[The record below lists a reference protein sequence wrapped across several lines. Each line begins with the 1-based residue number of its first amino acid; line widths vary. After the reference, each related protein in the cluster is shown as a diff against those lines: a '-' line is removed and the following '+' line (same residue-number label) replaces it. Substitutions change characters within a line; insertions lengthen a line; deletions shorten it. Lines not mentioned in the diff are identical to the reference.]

1 MRKGSSRRHLFA
13 TTILRGMVVAGVMAP
28 AAALAQTADEQSVEP
43 VSTEAEAQDDASSGE
58 LVVTGS
64 RIRRVETSTAEPVG
78 VVTAETVGE
87 RGYINAAEA
96 INDMPQALGSSG
108 ARAGTVSRGASSGR
122 EFVNLFNIGTQRTLT
137 LVNGRRFVSANP
149 AGGGQAGSPPV
160 TGNQVDMN
168 NVPMGLIERME
179 FVQASGAATYG
190 SDAIAGVVNVIL
202 KKNYQGLDLYAQTG
216 ISTYGDY
223 PRHVLRL
230 TAGQNFLDDRANVAV
245 NIEWGKTGSL
255 LPTDRHATALG
266 TLAVANPAN
275 KNNSDGIPARIFI
288 DDYRVPEANRNGV
301 IYLTPNPALAN
312 MARLNGSAISF
323 SPGGAIVP
331 HNIGEYYGIGNS
343 RGGDGF
349 NFAEWSTL
357 FAAVE
362 RLNVTALGNY
372 RISDNVRFSA
382 ELLASTLRSREPVV
396 QPPYNMMISSAPNSS
411 TPISINNP
419 YLTPAARNALTRA
432 GVVNTFY
439 LSRIHED
446 IIDQSLESR
455 GETYR
460 ALIGIDGDFNW
471 NDRSFYWNVSVNR
484 GENYGT
490 LRNFDINQRAYNYA
504 VDSVDTGSG
513 IVCRVTRD
521 NPGSADPLVRGCEP
535 IDLFGYGA
543 PSQRARDYL
552 SLEMV
557 TKYKGIQTNAQAN
570 FGGQI
575 IDLPGGMASFNIGWE
590 YRKEESEY
598 NPNDAV
604 RLGLGRASAIPNV
617 SGSYNTNEFYGEV
630 LVPLLGGNFTLPLIT
645 SAEMTGAYRTVD
657 NSLAG
662 KNKAWS
668 IGGRVSILDSL
679 TLRGSKSSTF
689 RAPSLYELFLPKS
702 TQTQAPGLDPCDQA
716 NIGAGSVPQV
726 RTANCQA
733 AFVAL
738 GLPANFQLNSRQNV
752 FLNVTA
758 GGNVNLRN
766 ELANSWT
773 AGFVFQPKFVPG
785 LTLTADRVNIKV
797 EDAITNF
804 NLRATLQA
812 CYDNSVPS
820 PYCANFRRGPDG
832 LVADGSAVV
841 GFSNAGHLRFEA
853 DSFAVDYTVPVDRI
867 LGTGN
872 DLGRLNFSLNAMH
885 IRQHETSASGLGFD
899 AVRSAG
905 TISSPEWSWTGGVR
919 YSHDGFKFGW
929 TTKFVS
935 ASKFSLTD
943 TIEQRFPLGVKSYM
957 QHDAMIEVAATDK
970 FSIRG
975 IVNNVFNTEPPYGT
989 TSIGSLFG
997 RYFYISVNYKM

>member
-1 MRKGSSRRHLFA
+1 MYKGFNRRHLFA
-13 TTILRGMVVAGVMAP
+13 TTILRGMVVVGAMTP
-28 AAALAQTADEQSVEP
+28 AVALAQATDEQAAEP
-43 VSTEAEAQDDASSGE
+43 ASIEAEAEDAGSPTE

-78 VVTAETVGE
+78 VVTAESVKE

-96 INDMPQALGSSG
+96 INDMPQALGSAG

-202 KKNYQGLDLYAQTG
+202 KKDYEGLDLYGQTG

-230 TAGQNFLDDRANVAV
+230 TAGKNFLDDRANVAV
-245 NIEWGKTGSL
+245 NVEWGKTGSL
-255 LPTDRHATALG
+255 LPTDRPATALG
-266 TLAVANPAN
+266 TLAMANPDN
-275 KNNSDGIPARIFI
+275 RNNTDGIPARIFV
-288 DDYRVPEANRNGV
+288 DNYRVPEANRNGV
-301 IYLTPNPALAN
+301 IYLKPNPALAN
-312 MARLNGSAISF
+312 MAYLNGSAISF
-323 SPGGAIVP
+323 SPGGAVVP
-331 HNIGEYYGIGNS
+331 HNIGQYYGIANS
-343 RGGDGF
+343 KGGDGF

-372 RISDNVRFSA
+372 RISDNVRLST
-382 ELLASTLRSREPVV
+382 ELLASTLRSHEPVV
-396 QPPYNMMISSAPNSS
+396 QPPYNMMISAAPNSS
-411 TPISINNP
+411 TPISIDNP
-419 YLTPAARNALTRA
+419 FLTPSARNALLSA
-432 GVVNTFY
+432 GVVDTFY

-446 IIDQSLESR
+446 IIDQSLEST

-460 ALIGIDGDFNW
+460 ALLGIDGDFSW
-471 NDRSFYWNVSVNR
+471 NYRSFYWNVSVNR
-484 GENYGT
+484 GENRGT
-490 LRNFDINQRAYNYA
+490 LRNYDINQRAYNYA
-504 VDSVDTGSG
+504 VDSVDDGAG
-513 IVCRVTRD
+513 VVCRVTRD
-521 NPGSADPLVRGCEP
+521 NPGSVDPLIRGCEP
-535 IDLFGYGA
+535 INLFGHGA

-570 FGGQI
+570 FGGEI

-604 RLGLGRASAIPNV
+604 RLGLGRASAIPSV
-617 SGSYNTNEFYGEV
+617 SGSYDTNEFYGEV
-630 LVPLLGGNFTLPLIT
+630 LVPLLGADFTIPLIT
-645 SAEMTGAYRTVD
+645 SAEVTGSYRTVD

-662 KNKAWS
+662 KNDAWS
-668 IGGRVSILDSL
+668 VGARVSILDSL
-679 TLRGSKSSTF
+679 TLRGSKSNTF
-689 RAPSLYELFLPKS
+689 RAPSLYELFLPQS
-702 TQTQAPGLDPCDQA
+702 TQTQAPGLDPCDKS
-716 NIGAGSVPQV
+716 NIGAGNVPQV
-726 RTANCQA
+726 RTANCEA

-738 GLPANFQLNSRQNV
+738 GLPANFQLDSRQNV

-766 ELANSWT
+766 EVADSWT
-773 AGFVFQPKFVPG
+773 AGFVFQPRFVPG

-797 EDAITNF
+797 KDAITNF

-812 CYDNSVPS
+812 CYDNAVPS
-820 PYCANFRRGPDG
+820 PYCNNFRRGADG
-832 LVADGSAVV
+832 LVADGSAIV

-853 DSFAVDYTVPVDRI
+853 DSFAVDYMLPVDRVF
-867 LGTGN
+867 GTGG
-872 DLGRLNFSLNAMH
+872 DLGRLNLSLNAMH

-905 TISSPEWSWTGGVR
+905 TISSPSWSWTAGAR
-919 YSHDGFKFGW
+919 YSRDAFQFGW

-935 ASKFSLTD
+935 SSKFNLTD
-943 TIEQRFPLGVKSYM
+943 TVEQRFPLGVNSYM
-957 QHDAMIEVAATDK
+957 QHDATIEVAATEN

-975 IVNNVFNTEPPYGT
+975 IVNNVFNAQPPYGT

-997 RYFYISVNYKM
+997 RYFYVAVNYKM